1 LGKYRIHPLNRN
13 CISFPLKLLQY
24 SNQPVLA
31 ISIMTADRIFE
42 DFGAEP
48 LIPHPIT
55 SKQYL
60 SNPQINGKLKKVKR
74 QTCFK
79 APHVFGAC
87 SAPPSFFQKIAKKLI
102 CKKFLLGLSKK
113 AYRKGVLR

>member
-1 LGKYRIHPLNRN
+1 
-13 CISFPLKLLQY
+13 
-24 SNQPVLA
+24 
-31 ISIMTADRIFE
+31 MTADRIFE

-74 QTCFK
+74 QRNQ
-79 APHVFGAC
+79 A
-87 SAPPSFFQKIAKKLI
+87 
-102 CKKFLLGLSKK
+102 FLKDSQELNL
-113 AYRKGVLR
+113 